1 MCISLSPYLF
11 IRINICI
18 KVFKT
23 KCGDKIL
30 MWVTVFWMDWKM
42 YLLKMLLLLM
52 LRKRRR
58 KIKMDF
64 LQMRFA
70 LTCSKTQLSFDWWYL
85 PSIILPFWVYNPRNN
100 HRQNQAFCVFI
111 QSFVRSKN
119 ILEAATSDTESY
131 FPTGTK
137 RLIIR
142 TLKSEMWRKSPW
154 TCFIPFQCFI
164 IVETNKEFWRP
175 RCFLSIAKIA
185 AIRAKRCLHGWGW
198 KPNQI

>member
-1 MCISLSPYLF
+1 MWRQNLNVGNGFLE
-11 IRINICI
+11 RLED
-18 KVFKT
+18 VFVEDAAAAAK
-23 KCGDKIL
+23 KKKKKKD
-30 MWVTVFWMDWKM
+30 
-42 YLLKMLLLLM
+42 
-52 LRKRRR
+52 
-58 KIKMDF
+58 KMDF

-119 ILEAATSDTESY
+119 ILEAATSDTECY

-175 RCFLSIAKIA
+175 RCFLSIAMIA
-185 AIRAKRCLHGWGW
+185 ANRAERCLHGWGW